1 MFSKSFESA
10 TFAKRLETYARK
22 KDGTSFPVSLSAT
35 RIYDAI
41 SGADR
46 IVCIAQDISK
56 RKRLEAESRVISR
69 IIHGVTSTANLDQL
83 LRLIHRSIKKILYAE
98 NCFVALF
105 DPETEM
111 LSMQF
116 FVDKYD
122 EMPPPFKVGR
132 GLTAY
137 VFRKRCRCFSLPGGT
152 GVDRSRRGRVG
163 GHRLAYL
170 DGGSAK
176 NSDRRDRCAC
186 GPAL

>member
-1 MFSKSFESA
+1 MVQVSQSRCPPLAFTTPSA
-10 TFAKRLETYARK
+10 AR
-22 KDGTSFPVSLSAT
+22 
-35 RIYDAI
+35 I
-41 SGADR
+41 R
-46 IVCIAQDISK
+46 IVCIPQDISK

-137 VFRKRCRCFSLPGGT
+137 VFRKALPMLLTSQAVQELIDQGEVESVGT
-152 GVDRSRRGRVG
+152 DSPIWMGVPLKTPTG
-163 GHRLAYL
+163 
-170 DGGSAK
+170 
-176 NSDRRDRCAC
+176 RDRCAC